1 MKKFIFSKV
10 VGIFSKFKGIFQG
23 FYLDF
28 KNAALSP
35 QCIDLSS
42 FHQTLKPPPPPH
54 GAGTPSSHVL
64 NTCEKPCHS
73 MNPSYNYNCFTITF
87 SLIKLNLLQQ
97 NGH

>member
-42 FHQTLKPPPPPH
+42 FHQTLKPPPPH
-54 GAGTPSSHVL
+54 GAGPPSSHVL

>member
-42 FHQTLKPPPPPH
+42 FHQTLKPPPPPSWS
-54 GAGTPSSHVL
+54 GYTL
-64 NTCEKPCHS
+64 LPCS
-73 MNPSYNYNCFTITF
+73 
-87 SLIKLNLLQQ
+87 
-97 NGH
+97 

>member
-42 FHQTLKPPPPPH
+42 FHQTLKPPPPPMEQVH
-54 GAGTPSSHVL
+54 PPPMFLTPVR
-64 NTCEKPCHS
+64 
-73 MNPSYNYNCFTITF
+73 NPATP
-87 SLIKLNLLQQ
+87 
-97 NGH
+97 

>member
-1 MKKFIFSKV
+1 MKKFTFSKV
-10 VGIFSKFKGIFQG
+10 AGIFSKFTGIFQG

-42 FHQTLKPPPPPH
+42 FHQTLKHTPPH
-54 GAGTPSSHVL
+54 GGGTPSTHVL
-64 NTCEKPCHS
+64 NTCEKPCHP
-73 MNPSYNYNCFTITF
+73 MTPSYNYNCFTITF

>member
-10 VGIFSKFKGIFQG
+10 VGIFSKFTGIFQG

-42 FHQTLKPPPPPH
+42 FHQTLKPPPRMERVHPPPMFL
-54 GAGTPSSHVL
+54 TPVR
-64 NTCEKPCHS
+64 
-73 MNPSYNYNCFTITF
+73 NPATP
-87 SLIKLNLLQQ
+87 
-97 NGH
+97 

>member
-42 FHQTLKPPPPPH
+42 FHQTLKPPPPLMERVHPPPLFL
-54 GAGTPSSHVL
+54 TPVR
-64 NTCEKPCHS
+64 
-73 MNPSYNYNCFTITF
+73 NPATP
-87 SLIKLNLLQQ
+87 
-97 NGH
+97 